1 MMVAFGSFVFFMG
14 LLYAAIQS
22 GYLQD
27 KTEKMGDK
35 ELMGYFVAATG
46 VALMYAGLVIK
57 IYEWLP

>member
-1 MMVAFGSFVFFMG
+1 MTAFGSFVFFMG

-22 GYLQD
+22 GYLHD

-35 ELMGYFVAATG
+35 ELMGYMVAATG
-46 VALMYAGLVIK
+46 VGLMYAGLVIK

>member
-14 LLYAAIQS
+14 LLYAAWES
-22 GYLQD
+22 GYLHD
-27 KTEKMGDK
+27 KTAMMTDK

>member
-1 MMVAFGSFVFFMG
+1 MVAFGSFVFFAG

-22 GYLQD
+22 GYLHD
-27 KTEKMGDK
+27 KTVKLTDK
-35 ELMGYFVAATG
+35 ELMGYMVAATG

>member
-1 MMVAFGSFVFFMG
+1 MVAFGSFVFFMG

-22 GYLQD
+22 GYLHD
-27 KTEKMGDK
+27 KTEKMTDK